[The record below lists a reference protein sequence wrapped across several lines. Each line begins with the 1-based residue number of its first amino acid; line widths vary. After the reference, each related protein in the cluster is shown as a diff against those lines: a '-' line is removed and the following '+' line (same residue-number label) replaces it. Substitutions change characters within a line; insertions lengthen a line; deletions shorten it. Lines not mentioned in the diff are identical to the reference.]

1 MNKVL
6 IIAAHPD
13 DDILGCAGLMSKYRG
28 KVEFRVIFIADGSS
42 CRFNKGDINNEKVS
56 PFAEVQSKTVFD
68 MVAQMYKLIIILMFK
83 TKIRVKKYSIN
94 PCQYI

>member
-28 KVEFRVIFIADGSS
+28 EVEFRVVFHSR
-42 CRFNKGDINNEKVS
+42 RF
-56 PFAEVQSKTVFD
+56 F
-68 MVAQMYKLIIILMFK
+68 M
-83 TKIRVKKYSIN
+83 
-94 PCQYI
+94 